1 LKAAADGGISLAE
14 ITDGKI
20 VPIKIEHEMKRS
32 YLSYA
37 MSVIVGRALPDVRDG
52 LKPVHRRIL
61 YGMYESGTTPDKPY
75 KKSARIVGDVMG
87 RYHPHGDAAIYD
99 SIVRMAQD
107 FSYRLPLV
115 DGHGNFGS
123 VDGDPPAAMRYTEV
137 RLSRLAV
144 EMLTDIEKNTVDFV
158 PNFDG
163 SLEEPAVLPSRFP
176 NLLVNGAAGIAVGMA
191 TNIPPHNLG
200 EVIDGAIMLIDDPET
215 DTEALMKVVKGPD
228 FPTGGIILGR
238 EGIRDAFLTGRGS
251 IKVRAKTGIETLSN
265 GKSQI
270 IVTELPYQ
278 VNKARLIEKIA
289 DLVRNK
295 VIEGITD
302 LRDESDR
309 SGMRIVIE
317 LKRDT
322 NPNVLL
328 NQLYKHTQL
337 QDSFGVIML
346 VLVNNEPRVLGLR
359 DLLRHYLDHQKEI
372 ITRRTRFDLEKA
384 EARAHIVEGLR
395 IALDHIDAVIK
406 VIRSSRTVEIAREG
420 LMSNFGLSERQAQAI
435 LDMRL
440 QSLTGL
446 QREKLEEEYAELQKT
461 IAYYRELLADS
472 AKIMGVVKEE
482 LLVIK
487 EKFADPRRTEIAQS
501 EEDIS
506 IEDLIANEDIVV
518 TITHNGYIK
527 RLPVTTYKSQRRGG
541 KGITGINTK
550 EEDFVEH
557 LFITS
562 THDHVLFFTNQGRVY
577 QLRGFDIPEA
587 SRQARGIAIVNLIP
601 LNPGEK
607 INTYIPVQD
616 FREDQYLLMCTRNGI
631 VKKTALS
638 EYANNRRS
646 GVIGINLD
654 EGDEVIG
661 VRRTDGERE
670 IIIFTG
676 HGQSLRF
683 SETEIRPMG
692 RTTRGVKGI
701 NLRPGDQVVGMDVIR
716 NDADL
721 LVITENGYGKRT
733 PFDQYRIQARGGIGI
748 KTLNRTPKTGEV
760 IGGGVV
766 YPEHELMLINAS
778 GMVIRVTVSDIS
790 ALGRNTQGVKLMHLG
805 EDDRIVA
812 VARVVSRQEEGE
824 DGE

>member
-1 LKAAADGGISLAE
+1 MAE
-14 ITDGKI
+14 IFDGKV
-20 VPIKIEHEMKRS
+20 VPIDIEHEMKRS

-61 YGMYESGTTPDKPY
+61 YGMYESGTTPAKPY

-87 RYHPHGDAAIYD
+87 RYHPHGDSAIYD
-99 SIVRMAQD
+99 SAVRMAQD
-107 FSYRLPLV
+107 FSYRNPLV

-137 RLSRLAV
+137 RLSKLAM
-144 EMLTDIEKNTVDFV
+144 EMLTDIEKNTVDFA

-163 SLEEPAVLPSRFP
+163 SMEEPVVLPSRFP
-176 NLLVNGAAGIAVGMA
+176 NLLVNGSSGIAVGMA

-200 EVIDGAIMLIDDPET
+200 EVIDGAILLIDDP
-215 DTEALMKVVKGPD
+215 DADSEALMKVVKGPD

-251 IKVRAKTGIETLSN
+251 IKVRAKTRIETLSG
-265 GKSQI
+265 GKNQI

-289 DLVRNK
+289 ELVRNK
-295 VIEGITD
+295 VIEGISD

-317 LKRDT
+317 LKRDA

-346 VLVNNEPRVLGLR
+346 VLVDNEPRVLGLHDIIR
-359 DLLRHYLDHQKEI
+359 YYLHHQSEVV
-372 ITRRTRFDLEKA
+372 TRRTQYDLEKA
-384 EARAHIVEGLR
+384 EERAHIIEGLR
-395 IALDHIDAVIK
+395 IALDHIDEVIK
-406 VIRSSRTVEIAREG
+406 LIRSSQTAEIAREG
-420 LMSNFGLSERQAQAI
+420 LMEKFGLSERQAQAI

-446 QREKLEEEYAELQKT
+446 QREKLEEEYNQLVKIIT
-461 IAYYRELLADS
+461 YYQELLADP
-472 AKIMGVVKEE
+472 AKIMAVVKEE
-482 LLVIK
+482 LQEIK
-487 EKFADPRRTEIAQS
+487 EKYADPRRTEIAQS

-506 IEDLIANEDIVV
+506 MEDLIADEDIVV

-527 RLPVTTYKSQRRGG
+527 RLPITTYKSQRRGG
-541 KGITGINTK
+541 RGITGINTK

-557 LFITS
+557 FFITS
-562 THDHVLFFTNQGRVY
+562 THDYILFFTNQGQVY

-587 SRQARGIAIVNLIP
+587 SRQARGVAIINLIQLEP
-601 LNPGEK
+601 KER
-607 INTYIPVQD
+607 INAFIPVKQ
-616 FREDQYLLMCTRNGI
+616 FSEDLFLLMCTQNGI

-638 EYANNRRS
+638 QYRNNRKK
-646 GVIGINLD
+646 GLIGISLD
-654 EGDEVIG
+654 QGDELIG
-661 VRRTDGERE
+661 VRLTDGARE
-670 IIIFTG
+670 VIIVTKK
-676 HGQSLRF
+676 GQSIRF
-683 SETEIRPMG
+683 SEEEVRAMG
-692 RTTRGVKGI
+692 RTARGVKGI
-701 NLRPGDQVVGMDVIR
+701 TLRAEDLVVGMDIVKD
-716 NDADL
+716 DAEL
-721 LVITENGYGKRT
+721 LIITENGFGKRT
-733 PFDQYRIQARGGIGI
+733 PFDQYRAQTRGGIGT
-748 KTLNRTPKTGEV
+748 KTLNRTSKTGEIV
-760 IGGGVV
+760 GGRVV
-766 YPEHELMLINAS
+766 YPEHELMLTNAS
-778 GMVIRVTVSDIS
+778 GMIIRVTVSGIS
-790 ALGRNTQGVKLMHLG
+790 SMGRNTQGVKIMRL
-805 EDDRIVA
+805 DDNDRIVA
-812 VARVVSRQEEGE
+812 LARVISKAEEDE

>member
-1 LKAAADGGISLAE
+1 MAE
-14 ITDGKI
+14 IIDGKVI
-20 VPIKIEHEMKRS
+20 PIKIEHEMKRS

-87 RYHPHGDAAIYD
+87 RYHPHGDSAIYD
-99 SIVRMAQD
+99 ATVRMAQD
-107 FSYRLPLV
+107 FSYRNPLV

-137 RLSRLAV
+137 RLSKLAV
-144 EMLTDIEKNTVDFV
+144 EMLSHIEKDTVDFL

-163 SLEEPAVLPSRFP
+163 SMEEPAVLPSRFP
-176 NLLVNGAAGIAVGMA
+176 NLLVNGSAGIAVGMA
-191 TNIPPHNLG
+191 TNMPPHNLG
-200 EVIDGAIMLIDDPET
+200 EIIDGAVLLIDDPET
-215 DTEALMKVVKGPD
+215 DAEALMEIVKGPD

-238 EGIRDAFLTGRGS
+238 DGIRSAYLTGRGS
-251 IKVRAKTGIETLSN
+251 IKVRAKTRIETLSN

-289 DLVRNK
+289 DLVRSK
-295 VIEGITD
+295 EIEGLTD

-317 LKRDT
+317 LKRDI
-322 NPNVLL
+322 NPNILL
-328 NQLYKHTQL
+328 NQLYKRTQL
-337 QDSFGVIML
+337 QDTFGVINL
-346 VLVNNEPRVLGLR
+346 VLVDNEPRVLGLR
-359 DLLRHYLDHQKEI
+359 DLICHYLDHQREI
-372 ITRRTRFDLEKA
+372 ITRRTRFDLQKA
-384 EARAHIVEGLR
+384 EDRAHIVEGLR
-395 IALDHIDAVIK
+395 IALDHIDEVIK
-406 VIRSSRTVEIAREG
+406 VIRSSRTVEIARTA

-446 QREKLEEEYAELQKT
+446 QRDKLEEEYAELQKT
-461 IAYYRELLADS
+461 IAHYRELLADP

-487 EKFADPRRTEIAQS
+487 EKYADPRRTEIARN
-501 EEDIS
+501 EEEIS
-506 IEDLIANEDIVV
+506 IEDLIADEDIVV
-518 TITHNGYIK
+518 TITHRGYIK

-541 KGITGINTK
+541 KGITGISTK

-557 LFITS
+557 FFITA
-562 THDHVLFFTNQGRVY
+562 THDHILFFTNQGRVF

-587 SRQARGIAIVNLIP
+587 SRQARGIAIINLLQ
-601 LNPGEK
+601 LNPEERV
-607 INTYIPVQD
+607 NAFIPVKGFGD
-616 FREDQYLLMCTRNGI
+616 DQYLLMCTDNGI

-646 GVIGINLD
+646 GLIGINLD
-654 EGDEVIG
+654 EGDELIE
-661 VRRTDGERE
+661 VRLTDGTRE
-670 IIIFTG
+670 IIIFTR
-676 HGQSLRF
+676 HGQALRC

-701 NLRPGDQVVGMDVIR
+701 NLRTGDKVVGMDVIR
-716 NDADL
+716 DNAEL
-721 LVITENGYGKRT
+721 LVITEHGYGKRT
-733 PFDQYRIQARGGIGI
+733 PFNQYRVQSRGGIGI
-748 KTLNRTPKTGEV
+748 KTLNRTEKTGEV

-778 GMVIRVTVSDIS
+778 GLIIRVTVNGIS
-790 ALGRNTQGVKLMHLG
+790 SIGRNTQGVKIMHV
-805 EDDRIVA
+805 EETDRVVA
-812 VARVVSRQEEGE
+812 VARVVGRQDEDE